1 MERANEKE
9 TAPHLAT
16 WKPMRC
22 WEGSIKIFPVP
33 AISVCFCHLS
43 DSQSLSRWPCTFWPL
58 PPRALVGITNHSMS
72 FSYMNIRY
80 FHFTSPPSPY
90 FPLLLFHSYSLISL
104 SNGPHV
110 FSSSSTEER
119 RPKRPVFLSM
129 TDWFCLKHWSLV
141 LVLFQWTTG
150 LLIEVISR

>member
-1 MERANEKE
+1 
-9 TAPHLAT
+9 
-16 WKPMRC
+16 
-22 WEGSIKIFPVP
+22 
-33 AISVCFCHLS
+33 
-43 DSQSLSRWPCTFWPL
+43 
-58 PPRALVGITNHSMS
+58 
-72 FSYMNIRY
+72 
-80 FHFTSPPSPY
+80 
-90 FPLLLFHSYSLISL
+90 LLFHSYSLISL